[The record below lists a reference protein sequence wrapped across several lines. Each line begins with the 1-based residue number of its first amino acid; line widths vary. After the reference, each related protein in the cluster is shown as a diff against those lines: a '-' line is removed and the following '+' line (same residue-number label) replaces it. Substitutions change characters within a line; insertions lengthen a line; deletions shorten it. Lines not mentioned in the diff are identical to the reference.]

1 MSMTTQERIEA
12 AKQKLEAAE
21 KAKTVAETQLENAQ
35 KQCDEIVEEMKQL
48 GVTPETIETE
58 ITKLSEQIE
67 EGLKAVEAGIPE
79 V

>member
-1 MSMTTQERIEA
+1 MTTQERIET

-48 GVTPETIETE
+48 GVTPETIEAE

-67 EGLKAVEAGIPE
+67 EDLKAVEAGIPE

>member
-1 MSMTTQERIEA
+1 MTTQERIEA

-48 GVTPETIETE
+48 GVTPETIEAE

-67 EGLKAVEAGIPE
+67 EDLKAVEAGIPE

>member
-1 MSMTTQERIEA
+1 MTTQERIEA

-21 KAKTVAETQLENAQ
+21 KAKTVAETQLEAAQ

-48 GVTPETIETE
+48 GVTPDTIEDE
-58 ITKLSEQIE
+58 ITKLTASVEAN
-67 EGLKAVEAGIPE
+67 LRAVEEGIPE

>member
-1 MSMTTQERIEA
+1 M
-12 AKQKLEAAE
+12 
-21 KAKTVAETQLENAQ
+21 ENAQ

-48 GVTPETIETE
+48 GVTPETIEAE

-67 EGLKAVEAGIPE
+67 EDLKAVEAGIPE

>member
-1 MSMTTQERIEA
+1 MTTQERIEA

-48 GVTPETIETE
+48 GVTPETIVAE

-67 EGLKAVEAGIPE
+67 EDLKAVEAGIPE

>member
-1 MSMTTQERIEA
+1 MTAQERIEA
-12 AKQKLEAAE
+12 ARQKLEAAE
-21 KAKTVAETQLENAQ
+21 KAKTVAETQMENAQ

-48 GVTPETIETE
+48 GVTPETIEAE

-67 EGLKAVEAGIPE
+67 EDLKAVEAGIPE